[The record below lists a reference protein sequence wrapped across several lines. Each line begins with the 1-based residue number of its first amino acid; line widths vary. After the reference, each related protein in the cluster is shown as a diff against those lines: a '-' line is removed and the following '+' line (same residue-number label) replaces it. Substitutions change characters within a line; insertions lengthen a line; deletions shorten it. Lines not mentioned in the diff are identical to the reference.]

1 MKGVGISQAELYERV
16 EKSIISVCKRPNRA
30 KRCTF
35 SCEKVNKTFWFVSY
49 TYFKESTFTAV
60 KKDANV

>member
-1 MKGVGISQAELYERV
+1 MKAVGISQAELYERV
-16 EKSIISVCKRPNRA
+16 GKSIISVCKRPNRA
-30 KRCTF
+30 KRCIF

-49 TYFKESTFTAV
+49 TYFKESAFTAV